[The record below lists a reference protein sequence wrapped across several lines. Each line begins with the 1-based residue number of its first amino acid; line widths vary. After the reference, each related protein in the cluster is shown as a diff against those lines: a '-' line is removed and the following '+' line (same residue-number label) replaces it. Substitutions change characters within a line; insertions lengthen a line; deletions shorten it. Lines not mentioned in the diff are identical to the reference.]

1 MPNTDFPKYLGL
13 AGRLTDDNDDVI
25 NDIVDGSTLLSSGP
39 EYPVASQRLNEEFA
53 NVANG
58 LDDED
63 KPEYGSELYVR
74 MRDVAPL
81 IQAVRNAV
89 RDALAD
95 DPTDVHANNLSEH
108 LKRLTDIPDNAL
120 S

>member
-13 AGRLTDDNDDVI
+13 AGVLIDGNDDLN
-25 NDIVDGSTLLSSGP
+25 NDIFDGVTLMASGP
-39 EYPVASQRLNEEFA
+39 EYPAASQQLNAKFA
-53 NVANG
+53 GIVAG

-63 KPEYGSELYVR
+63 KAEFGSDLYIRV
-74 MRDVAPL
+74 RDVAPL

-108 LKRLTDIPDNAL
+108 LKRLSDIPDNAL